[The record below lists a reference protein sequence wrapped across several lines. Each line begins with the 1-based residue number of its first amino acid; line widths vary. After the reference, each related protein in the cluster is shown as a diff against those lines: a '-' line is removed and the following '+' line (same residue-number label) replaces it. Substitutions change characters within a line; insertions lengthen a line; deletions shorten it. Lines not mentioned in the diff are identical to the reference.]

1 MKLIVMTDR
10 GRVVATFAHAE
21 RMDYVD
27 YSAELDEAIAE
38 ALRFERKRRPR
49 WLTPGAMMK

>member
-1 MKLIVMTDR
+1 MKLIVLTDR
-10 GRVVATFAHAE
+10 GRVVTTFAHAE

-38 ALRFERKRRPR
+38 ALRLERKRRPR
-49 WLTPGAMMK
+49 WLMRAAVTS